1 MSKKVLIFSGSPR
14 RGGNSDILCNQFLIG
29 AADAGNEAEKIF
41 IRDKNINYCLACGT
55 CYEKK
60 EPCVYGDDMPDIIEK
75 MINADVIVM
84 ATPVWF
90 YAMSGQLKV
99 LIDRTIARFLE
110 IRDKDM
116 YFILTAHN
124 EKRDSMERVLEGFR
138 GYMACLPGAKE
149 KGVVC
154 GLGVFAAGEINT
166 MPAMQEA
173 YEMGRSV

>member
-1 MSKKVLIFSGSPR
+1 MGKKVLILSGSPR
-14 RGGNSDILCNQFLIG
+14 KGGNSDTLCDQFLLG

-41 IRDKNINYCLACGT
+41 IRDKNIKYCLACGT
-55 CYEKK
+55 CYAKK
-60 EPCVYGDDMPDIIEK
+60 EACVHHDDMTGIIEK

-84 ATPVWF
+84 ATPAYF
-90 YAMSGQLKV
+90 YAMSGQMKV

-124 EKRDSMERVLEGFR
+124 DEKASAERVMEGFK

-149 KGVVC
+149 KGVVY
-154 GLGVFAAGEINT
+154 GLGVFDAGEIKT
-166 MPAMQEA
+166 HPAMQEA
-173 YEMGRSV
+173 YETGKSV